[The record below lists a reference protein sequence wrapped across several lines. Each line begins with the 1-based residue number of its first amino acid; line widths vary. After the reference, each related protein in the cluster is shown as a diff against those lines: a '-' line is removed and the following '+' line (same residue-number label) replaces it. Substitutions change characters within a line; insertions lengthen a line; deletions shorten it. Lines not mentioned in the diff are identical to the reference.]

1 MYTRSMGAIGLT
13 GFNSVHE
20 NTKSQNFAILDPKN
34 GDFALQQL
42 NAKQEK
48 E

>member
-1 MYTRSMGAIGLT
+1 MCTGVRGDTGLIS
-13 GFNSVHE
+13 FNFVCQ

-34 GDFALQQL
+34 GDFALLQL
-42 NAKQEK
+42 NAKKEK